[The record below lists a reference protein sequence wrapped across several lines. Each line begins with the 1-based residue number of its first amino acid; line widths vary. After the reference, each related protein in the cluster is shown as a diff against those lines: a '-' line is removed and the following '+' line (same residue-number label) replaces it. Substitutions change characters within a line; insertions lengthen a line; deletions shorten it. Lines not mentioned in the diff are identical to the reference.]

1 MNSLFVS
8 RIHPECTFFRPI
20 TMYLLS
26 ASRFTINTQ
35 SKSRIR
41 RLFREFPEITMIHH
55 LLRDFTRN
63 SSFFRKFIVCFANS
77 PWIHFFAKSLWTHY
91 LLRDFTMTTLSFSR
105 VDFLFREFS
114 MYSLSVSR
122 FLFEFTFSFGKS
134 LSVYYEFTMN
144 FSIIFANEIW
154 INYLHREL
162 SIHSLFHVFTINL
175 LNE

>member
-63 SSFFRKFIVCFANS
+63 PSFYLRI
-77 PWIHFFAKSLWTHY
+77 HY
-91 LLRDFTMTTLSFSR
+91 LFRDFTLIPFFLPNHYGLTICHAILLWIHYPFREITVNTLSISR
-105 VDFLFREFS
+105 IFFLYTICYADIS
-114 MYSLSVSR
+114 LYSLSI
-122 FLFEFTFSFGKS
+122 S
-134 LSVYYEFTMN
+134 L
-144 FSIIFANEIW
+144 
-154 INYLHREL
+154 
-162 SIHSLFHVFTINL
+162 IHY
-175 LNE
+175 